1 MLIGGTLLV
10 LLLTIILVVI
20 IRRKKSCR
28 SGGGAGGGGG
38 SSRATTRS
46 GQSLLWPLP
55 SQPWSSCDPSKDVHP
70 QLGPDYAEV
79 FHHSNPMSSFAAQPT
94 AAYASTT
101 LIRNSSSL
109 PFRYQTAGRSIPQ
122 LDSSYSNSVRNS
134 SQQLVPN
141 WLELLPP
148 PPQHPPPPII
158 TPDCS
163 AKSDYPSFLTATLP
177 STIHTP
183 SANPNVHY
191 PFRSS
196 FNAQSH
202 PTLIPRNI
210 RNSFQS
216 NRNSAIRYV
225 NDENQV
231 EGLYATCTYDQIEP
245 YPLSSYRWE
254 LLNNNQ
260 NFSIWHQIQ
269 AILVNRVSSDFAL
282 PLFHNNILRLF
293 IFYSRVGSSCL
304 FGFSKFRS
312 PPPILVPV
320 LFLSCA
326 Q

>member
-1 MLIGGTLLV
+1 MIMLVGGTLLV

-20 IRRKKSCR
+20 VRRKKSCR
-28 SGGGAGGGGG
+28 GGGSAVGGG
-38 SSRATTRS
+38 SSRTTTRS

-55 SQPWSSCDPSKDVHP
+55 SEPWSSCDPSKDVHP

-79 FHHSNPMSSFAAQPT
+79 FHHANPMSSFASQPT

-158 TPDCS
+158 TPDCN
-163 AKSDYPSFLTATLP
+163 AKGDYPSFLTATLP

-183 SANPNVHY
+183 SANPSVHY

-216 NRNSAIRYV
+216 NRSSAIRYV
-225 NDENQV
+225 NDESQV

-245 YPLSSYRWE
+245 YPLSSYR
-254 LLNNNQ
+254 
-260 NFSIWHQIQ
+260 
-269 AILVNRVSSDFAL
+269 
-282 PLFHNNILRLF
+282 
-293 IFYSRVGSSCL
+293 
-304 FGFSKFRS
+304 
-312 PPPILVPV
+312 
-320 LFLSCA
+320 
-326 Q
+326 